1 MSLQRIK
8 DILIELPTAF
18 IETPPTQTNKQ
29 TTFLSVHNQHYM
41 YVTVV
46 STPRST
52 QRCGQAVG
60 VEQVRGVTRPRLLTT
75 HVKTED

>member
-29 TTFLSVHNQHYM
+29 TTFLSVHNQHY
-41 YVTVV
+41 VTVA
-46 STPRST
+46 STSRST

-75 HVKTED
+75 HVKTQD